1 MTLPHL
7 PRDISR
13 RTRLLKDGHSGNGPV
28 IYWMSRDQRAA
39 DNWALLAAAHA
50 ASALSRP
57 LRVFFCLAPAFSGA
71 SSRHYG
77 FLAEGLRQ
85 VAGSLAAKNIPLEI
99 LTGKPGITA
108 GKRAHSMNAALIVTD
123 FDPYPE
129 KRSWKT
135 DLLKTASCPVAETD
149 AHNIVPSWIASP
161 KKEYSAATFR
171 RKVSPLLPE
180 WLTDIPEIEPMPPMN
195 MEGTAPFAF
204 PGTFPASLSAPDT
217 GDPLDW
223 IAPGEH
229 AAAER
234 LRIFLREG
242 LERYGQERNDPGLD
256 GLSGLSPWL
265 HFGHLSAQRA
275 AFAVSATPES
285 ESSKAFLE
293 ELIIRRELADNFCHF
308 EEAAGTYGGLPE
320 WSRKTLDAHRKDSR
334 PVLYDIHTLE
344 KARTSDPLWNA
355 AQREM
360 TSRGKMHGWARMYW
374 AKKILEWSPSPE
386 EAFKTALFLNDRYE
400 LDGRDPNGIAG
411 LSWAIGGLHDRPWPE
426 RPVFGTVR
434 YMNYGGAARKFNVKH
449 YIQKIDSLVSTN
461 L

>member
-1 MTLPHL
+1 
-7 PRDISR
+7 
-13 RTRLLKDGHSGNGPV
+13 
-28 IYWMSRDQRAA
+28 
-39 DNWALLAAAHA
+39 
-50 ASALSRP
+50 
-57 LRVFFCLAPAFSGA
+57 
-71 SSRHYG
+71 
-77 FLAEGLRQ
+77 
-85 VAGSLAAKNIPLEI
+85 
-99 LTGKPGITA
+99 
-108 GKRAHSMNAALIVTD
+108 
-123 FDPYPE
+123 
-129 KRSWKT
+129 
-135 DLLKTASCPVAETD
+135 
-149 AHNIVPSWIASP
+149 
-161 KKEYSAATFR
+161 
-171 RKVSPLLPE
+171 
-180 WLTDIPEIEPMPPMN
+180 
-195 MEGTAPFAF
+195 MEGAAPFAF

-217 GDPLDW
+217 GDPLEW
-223 IAPGEH
+223 ITPGEH
-229 AAAER
+229 AASER

-275 AFAVSATPES
+275 AFAVSATPET

-386 EAFKTALFLNDRYE
+386 EAFITALFLNDRYE

-411 LSWAIGGLHDRPWPE
+411 ISWAIGGLHDRPWPE